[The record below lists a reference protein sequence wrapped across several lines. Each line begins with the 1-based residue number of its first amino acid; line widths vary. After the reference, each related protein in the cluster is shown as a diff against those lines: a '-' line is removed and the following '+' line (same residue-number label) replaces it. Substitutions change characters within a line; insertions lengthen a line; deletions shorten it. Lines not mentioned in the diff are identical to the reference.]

1 MPGVHGLLCDVMF
14 MFAVTA
20 AAVLAAQP
28 APTIDVYTMGSGD
41 ALFHRFGHAAIC
53 TIYPDNSSQS
63 KCFNYGTTDFGS
75 PPTELGWSFI
85 RGRSPFWVSVWP
97 VARMIDVYVDDDRSV
112 WRQRIALAP
121 EQARA
126 VATKL
131 EADAARFDG
140 RGPEGS
146 YAYHH
151 FADNCTTRIRD
162 ILDDASGGV
171 LSTESDESLGV
182 SFRELGQQ
190 GLADITAVSVLA
202 HVFVGRAADREVSE
216 WDAMFLPRALRGS
229 IEARFAASP
238 ELIHERLGPPP
249 VTGGT
254 SGVGWLWLFAL
265 ATLAPTALAFAWRR
279 GLRVALVVTGVMLS
293 IIGAMVW
300 SLSIVSE
307 MPELRYNEALL
318 VFWPTDWLIA
328 LANPTRRRTYARV
341 RVGVLLAVA
350 VGLAVG
356 VVHQPLAVVLLIP
369 LAPMLLIAWRPE
381 GRRG

>member
-1 MPGVHGLLCDVMF
+1 MF
-14 MFAVTA
+14 MFAVTV
-20 AAVLAAQP
+20 AAVLAVQP
-28 APTIDVYTMGSGD
+28 APKIDVYTMGSGD

-53 TIYPDNSSQS
+53 TIYEDSPRDS

-75 PPTELGWSFI
+75 PPSELGWSFV

-97 VARMIDVYVDDDRSV
+97 VQRMIDLYVSDDRSV
-112 WRQRIALAP
+112 WRQRIPLEP

-126 VATKL
+126 AAAKL
-131 EADAARFDG
+131 EADAARYDG
-140 RGPEGS
+140 SGPEAT

-151 FADNCTTRIRD
+151 FQDNCTTRIRD

-171 LSTESDESLGV
+171 LSTGTDAPLGV

-190 GLADITAVSVLA
+190 GIADITAIPVLA

-216 WDAMFLPRALRGS
+216 WDAMFLPRELRGS
-229 IEARFAASP
+229 IEARLGVRP
-238 ELIHERLGPPP
+238 EQIHARQGPPP

-254 SGVGWLWLFAL
+254 TGRGWLWLLAL
-265 ATLAPTALAFAWRR
+265 VTLAPTGLAFANWKR
-279 GLRVALVVTGVMLS
+279 GLRGALAVTGGILS

-300 SLSIVSE
+300 LLSMISE

-318 VFWPTDWLIA
+318 VFWPTDWLLA
-328 LANPTRRRTYARV
+328 LASPDRRRTYARA
-341 RVGVLLAVA
+341 RVAVLLAVA
-350 VGLAVG
+350 VGLGVG
-356 VVHQPLAVVLLIP
+356 LLRQPLAVVLLIP

-381 GRRG
+381 GWPSEP